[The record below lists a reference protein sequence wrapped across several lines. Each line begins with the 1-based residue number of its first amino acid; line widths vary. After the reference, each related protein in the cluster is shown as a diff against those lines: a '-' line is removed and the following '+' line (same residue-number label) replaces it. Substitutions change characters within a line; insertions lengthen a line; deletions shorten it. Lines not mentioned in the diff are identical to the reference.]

1 MIDSDIRVAVT
12 SFGYPCVANE
22 YAGTA
27 ETYFVFNYSVVPVDF
42 SDDEPQH
49 EKYLVQLHLIAPL
62 TSDLAS
68 TRKSIRRAI
77 QAAFMYPTETNVSDE
92 KKQHFVFEF
101 EGVESAG

>member
-1 MIDSDIRVAVT
+1 MIDADIRAAVA
-12 SFGYPCVANE
+12 SFSYPCAANE

-27 ETYFVFNYSVVPVDF
+27 ETYFVFNYSVIPVDF

-49 EKYLVQLHLIAPL
+49 EKYLVQLHLVAPL
-62 TSDLAS
+62 TSDLAA
-68 TRKSIRRAI
+68 TRKLIRQAI

-101 EGVESAG
+101 EGVGSAG